1 MLRKA
6 YPKNG
11 HYSIINRLKAN
22 VNRNIISTTTKTME
36 KLFWEIFLKSF
47 ENFEFKRVYK
57 TNKLSIFSNTNES
70 ISVEQQ
76 SYCYL

>member
-1 MLRKA
+1 MSWKTYLETVH
-6 YPKNG
+6 N
-11 HYSIINRLKAN
+11 SIINRLKSK
-22 VNRNIISTTTKTME
+22 VDKNITSTIIKTFE
-36 KLFWEIFLKSF
+36 KLFWEIFRKSF

-57 TNKLSIFSNTNES
+57 TNKLSIFSNTKES

>member
-1 MLRKA
+1 MLWKA

-11 HYSIINRLKAN
+11 HNSIINRLKAN

-57 TNKLSIFSNTNES
+57 TNKLSIFSNTKES